1 MKKLGAVAFGC
12 AVLAAAGFAWAQ
24 ETGATVD
31 LQPETQPPAAAAP
44 PPAAA
49 APAPRPATPANKPA
63 AAPKP
68 ATAAAKKNEPFDPF
82 KMGQP
87 PPPPALKPTT
97 PVALVMRA
105 LDKITGRA
113 TVITAPINQPI
124 QYATLTIVARYCY
137 STPQSETPETSAFV
151 QIEDHRPDQKA
162 RRVFSGWMYASS
174 PGLNGMEHPLYDVW
188 VIRCRTDAPG
198 VAKSVAAAVKPKSP
212 NAAATDEPV
221 DLPEDADQ

>member
-1 MKKLGAVAFGC
+1 MRKSVLTFLGSG
-12 AVLAAAGFAWAQ
+12 AVLAMAGYALAQ
-24 ETGATVD
+24 ETPSD
-31 LQPETQPPAAAAP
+31 EPAATATIAPATP

-49 APAPRPATPANKPA
+49 PAPQAPAR
-63 AAPKP
+63 PKP
-68 ATAAAKKNEPFDPF
+68 GKPLATVAKTKPGEPFDPF